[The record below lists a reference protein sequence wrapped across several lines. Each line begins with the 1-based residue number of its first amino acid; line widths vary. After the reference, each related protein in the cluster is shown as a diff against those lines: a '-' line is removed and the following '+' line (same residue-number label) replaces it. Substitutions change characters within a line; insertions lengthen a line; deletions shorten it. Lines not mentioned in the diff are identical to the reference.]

1 MTTTTSAAGDA
12 LHVLRE
18 RGFVQQLSDEAGLRR
33 ASAPARSRFYAGF
46 DPTAASLHV
55 GSLVPIMAMAH
66 LARAGHRP
74 IAVLGGG
81 TAMVGDPI
89 GKTEMRQLLTQEAI
103 AANRRGIEP
112 QIRNV
117 LGDERARFVDN
128 AEWLLPLN
136 YIEFLRDIGRH
147 FSVNRMLGA
156 EAYKLRLEKGLSF
169 IEFNYQLLQAYDFLV
184 LNEKY
189 DCALQIGGD
198 DQWGNIVAGIDLIR
212 RVRQKESFALTF
224 PLLTTA
230 SGAKMGKTAAGAVWL
245 DAARTTPYDFYQY
258 FVNVDDRDVIRFM
271 KLLTFI
277 PMDEIARYGEL
288 QGAELRDAKRAL
300 ARGVTEVV
308 HGAAAAGEAD
318 HAASAAFG
326 GAGARTR
333 RCRPTR
339 SPSPTAR
346 SRSSTCSPP
355 PAWPPRRAPRAA
367 WSSRAACAS
376 AIARSRRSTRS
387 SAPPTSAR
395 HAAARGEEEHPPHR
409 LRPAA
414 LTNAGLQTVPKPS
427 EHCSDDRWRLGQRER
442 LASDNVVT
450 TGTPRAPSA
459 KAMNKRLLPLLHDCP
474 WGVGVGHRAGGGGA
488 NQRRRRRTPSPR
500 RSAAARCRTAVAGSS
515 RGGFSAGRPAA
526 RILPGA
532 PSARASGRAR
542 GSASPPGPAARRGPR
557 PCAAARG
564 GGACH
569 AHAGAGDSA
578 AGARHAPA
586 AARAPVYPARARAGL
601 PAGDLARHHFAA
613 APDRSRGADQ
623 GAPHARARRAVQHAA
638 HAVSS

>member
-18 RGFVQQLSDEAGLRR
+18 RGFVQQLSDEAGLQ
-33 ASAPARSRFYAGF
+33 ARFGSGPVCFYAGF

-55 GSLVPIMAMAH
+55 GSLVPMIAMAH
-66 LARAGHRP
+66 LARAGHQP

-81 TAMVGDPI
+81 TAMVGDPS
-89 GKTEMRQLLTQEAI
+89 GKTEMRQLITQEAI
-103 AANRRGIEP
+103 QSNRRSIEP

-117 LGDERARFVDN
+117 IGDSARFVDN

-136 YIEFLRDIGRH
+136 YVAFLRDIGRH

-184 LNEKY
+184 LSEKY

-212 RVRQKESFALTF
+212 RVRQKESFGLTF

-245 DAARTTPYDFYQY
+245 DAALTTPYDFFQY

-277 PMDEIARYGEL
+277 PMGEVARYAEL

-326 GAGARTR
+326 GAGASDASV
-333 RCRPTR
+333 PTYEVTE
-339 SPSPTAR
+339 PDG
-346 SRSSTCSPP
+346 
-355 PAWPPRRAPRAA
+355 
-367 WSSRAACAS
+367 
-376 AIARSRRSTRS
+376 AIKVVD
-387 SAPPTSAR
+387 
-395 HAAARGEEEHPPHR
+395 
-409 LRPAA
+409 L
-414 LTNAGLQTVPKPS
+414 
-427 EHCSDDRWRLGQRER
+427 
-442 LASDNVVT
+442 LA
-450 TGTPRAPSA
+450 
-459 KAMNKRLLPLLHDCP
+459 
-474 WGVGVGHRAGGGGA
+474 
-488 NQRRRRRTPSPR
+488 
-500 RSAAARCRTAVAGSS
+500 
-515 RGGFSAGRPAA
+515 
-526 RILPGA
+526 
-532 PSARASGRAR
+532 ASGLA
-542 GSASPPGPAARRGPR
+542 ASKSAARRLVEQGGVR
-557 PCAAARG
+557 VGDRKVASIDEVVRAADVG
-564 GGACH
+564 DGTLL
-569 AHAGAGDSA
+569 HAGKKNI
-578 AGARHAPA
+578 R
-586 AARAPVYPARARAGL
+586 RIV
-601 PAGDLARHHFAA
+601 FA
-613 APDRSRGADQ
+613 Q
-623 GAPHARARRAVQHAA
+623 RR
-638 HAVSS
+638 

>member
-1 MTTTTSAAGDA
+1 MTTTTSAATDA

-18 RGFVQQLSDEAGLRR
+18 RGFVQQLSDEAGLQ
-33 ASAPARSRFYAGF
+33 ARFGSGPVCFYAGF

-55 GSLVPIMAMAH
+55 GSLVPMIAMAH
-66 LARAGHRP
+66 LARAGHQP

-81 TAMVGDPI
+81 TAMVGDPS
-89 GKTEMRQLLTQEAI
+89 GKTEMRQLITQEAI
-103 AANRRGIEP
+103 QSNRRSIEP

-117 LGDERARFVDN
+117 IGDSARFVDN

-136 YIEFLRDIGRH
+136 YVAFLRDIGRH

-245 DAARTTPYDFYQY
+245 DAALTTPYDFFQY

-277 PMDEIARYGEL
+277 SMGEIARYAEL

-326 GAGARTR
+326 GAGASDASV
-333 RCRPTR
+333 PTY
-339 SPSPTAR
+339 
-346 SRSSTCSPP
+346 
-355 PAWPPRRAPRAA
+355 
-367 WSSRAACAS
+367 
-376 AIARSRRSTRS
+376 
-387 SAPPTSAR
+387 
-395 HAAARGEEEHPPHR
+395 E
-409 LRPAA
+409 
-414 LTNAGLQTVPKPS
+414 VS
-427 EHCSDDRWRLGQRER
+427 EPDGAVKIVDL
-442 LASDNVVT
+442 LA
-450 TGTPRAPSA
+450 
-459 KAMNKRLLPLLHDCP
+459 
-474 WGVGVGHRAGGGGA
+474 
-488 NQRRRRRTPSPR
+488 
-500 RSAAARCRTAVAGSS
+500 
-515 RGGFSAGRPAA
+515 
-526 RILPGA
+526 
-532 PSARASGRAR
+532 ASGLAV
-542 GSASPPGPAARRGPR
+542 SKSAARRLVEQGGVR
-557 PCAAARG
+557 VGDRKVASIDEVVRAADVG
-564 GGACH
+564 EGTLL
-569 AHAGAGDSA
+569 HAGKKNI
-578 AGARHAPA
+578 
-586 AARAPVYPARARAGL
+586 
-601 PAGDLARHHFAA
+601 
-613 APDRSRGADQ
+613 
-623 GAPHARARRAVQHAA
+623 RRIVFTQRR
-638 HAVSS
+638 